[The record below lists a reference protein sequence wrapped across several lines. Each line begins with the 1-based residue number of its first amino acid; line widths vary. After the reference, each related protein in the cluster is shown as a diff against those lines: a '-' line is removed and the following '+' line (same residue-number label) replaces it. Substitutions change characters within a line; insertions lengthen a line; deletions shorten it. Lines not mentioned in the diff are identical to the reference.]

1 MRSRPFSGSASSQDI
16 AYKELKLIWIE
27 VWIEFVHGQDIAYKE
42 LKLIWI
48 EVWIEF
54 VHGQD
59 IAYKELKRKRTSLG
73 ITQSA
78 YGQDIAY
85 KELKPLSS
93 TGMWQ

>member
-1 MRSRPFSGSASSQDI
+1 MRSRPFSGSASS
-16 AYKELKLIWIE
+16 
-27 VWIEFVHGQDIAYKE
+27 QDIAYKE